1 MSTSEGARR
10 AAEGS
15 VSVDGVEVRYF
26 DSGTARAV
34 SAGDD
39 RAPIVLVHGTSGSTQ
54 KHYAYLLPLLATRQR
69 VISLDLAQ
77 PVPADG
83 TLTVEHLERQ
93 VTAVIEAVAPGH
105 AVTLVG
111 YSLGSVV
118 AAAVAAQRPDLV
130 RNLVLVAGW
139 ITTDTQQKLRNR
151 VWHEL
156 REARPSALGAYTAF
170 CALGGPYLAHL
181 TLEQLAPI
189 LTGDAPGDF
198 DVLQMALNQRVD
210 ISDLV
215 PLIKATTLII
225 GCTHDQMVPVRHSKA
240 LFGAIPDARYTEIE
254 SGHAVIFERPAQLVQ
269 IIDQFNEA
277 PSRHAAGSIL
287 PTARP

>member
-1 MSTSEGARR
+1 MSTVESVRQD
-10 AAEGS
+10 AEGS
-15 VSVDGVEVRYF
+15 VTVDGVEVRYF
-26 DSGTARAV
+26 DHATAPA
-34 SAGDD
+34 AGDD
-39 RAPIVLVHGTSGSTQ
+39 RAPIVLVHGTGGSTQ
-54 KHYAYLLPLLATRQR
+54 KHFAYLLPLLATRQR
-69 VISLDLAQ
+69 VVSVDLAQ
-77 PVPADG
+77 PVPAEG

-93 VTAVIEAVAPGH
+93 VAAVVEAVLPGR

-118 AAAVAAQRPDLV
+118 ASAVAAHRPDLV

-156 REARPSALGAYTAF
+156 RETGSSALGAYTAF
-170 CALGGPYLAHL
+170 CAFGGPYLAHV
-181 TLEQLAPI
+181 TLDQLAPV
-189 LTGDAPGDF
+189 LTAAPPSDF
-198 DVLQMALNQRVD
+198 DALQMALNQRVD
-210 ISDLV
+210 ISGLV
-215 PLIKATTLII
+215 PRIEATTLIV

-240 LFGAIPDARYTEIE
+240 LFGAIQDARYTEIE
-254 SGHAVIFERPAQLVQ
+254 SGHAVVFERPAQLVQ

-277 PSRHAAGSIL
+277 PARHAAGSII